1 MNKQEI
7 IQNWIYLSDY
17 DIATAKVMLETKRY
31 LYVAFMCQQAIE
43 KLLKACF
50 VKEKEQTPP
59 FRHSLIRLS
68 EKLSVFEYI
77 EFNYQ
82 NDLELLNSYY
92 IESRYS
98 EDYQEISKTISPKK
112 AKKMF
117 DFTEEF
123 LQWLKSQML

>member
-17 DIATAKVMLETKRY
+17 DIATAKVMLDTKRY

-59 FRHSLIRLS
+59 FTHSLIRLS
-68 EKLSVFEYI
+68 EKLSFFEYI
-77 EFNYQ
+77 EQNYQ

-98 EDYQEISKTISPKK
+98 EDYQEISKTISPEK
-112 AKKMF
+112 AKNMF
-117 DFTEEF
+117 DFTEDF